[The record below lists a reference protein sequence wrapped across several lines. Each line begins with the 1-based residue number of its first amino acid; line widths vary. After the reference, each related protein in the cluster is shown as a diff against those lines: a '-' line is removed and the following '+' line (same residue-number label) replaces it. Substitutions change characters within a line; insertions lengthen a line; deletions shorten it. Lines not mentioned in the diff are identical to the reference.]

1 MPDRCDE
8 MTDVPDVS
16 QQRADWHQ
24 LGQVGMSDGATTSG
38 QTPRQQS
45 SLTGMKD
52 DAKDHVQIPNPTK
65 LNKINCRVDS
75 FEEKLCNMP
84 GSIRTFDGPADAE
97 FETSDDTTVSPPSIG
112 SDGAECAIST
122 TKQTVG
128 YGKYV
133 VGRDKSMV
141 TCLEPLLIGLIA
153 RLLEM
158 SSCII
163 QTLGKV
169 LHMSYVY
176 SETGDMKMEGT
187 LVLDVLRSIIY
198 TLILGAIAAAL
209 ARVVQLAVKMGMG
222 IAWVVKGLFWVL
234 I

>member
-1 MPDRCDE
+1 
-8 MTDVPDVS
+8 
-16 QQRADWHQ
+16 
-24 LGQVGMSDGATTSG
+24 
-38 QTPRQQS
+38 
-45 SLTGMKD
+45 MKD
-52 DAKDHVQIPNPTK
+52 DAKDYVQIPNPTK
-65 LNKINCRVDS
+65 SNKINCRVDS
-75 FEEKLCNMP
+75 FEEKLCNIP

-97 FETSDDTTVSPPSIG
+97 FETGDDTTVSPPSIG

-122 TKQTVG
+122 TKQTGG
-128 YGKYV
+128 YRKCV
-133 VGRDKSMV
+133 VGRDESMV